1 MCMRVWEKDEYFR
14 SFCNV
19 RYRMVAVVATIT
31 TTKRD
36 DDEKIREKEKRVVMY
51 THQMNK
57 YLNDS
62 WTNNRS
68 KFR

>member
-1 MCMRVWEKDEYFR
+1 
-14 SFCNV
+14 
-19 RYRMVAVVATIT
+19 MVAVVATIT